1 MNPPQPLPMLDY
13 AGLDAAGRRAAL
25 ERPAA
30 EDRARTV
37 ALVRETVR
45 EVRARGDAAVLEYAA
60 RFDGGAPERLRVPHT
75 ELDAALEALTAA
87 QRSALERAIANVGR
101 FHEAQRPAPIDLETE
116 PGVRCERIIRPLDSV
131 GLYVPA
137 GSAPLPSAL
146 IMSAVPAAIAGV
158 PRRVLCS
165 PARGGRVHPAILAT
179 ARLCGVE
186 EVYAIGGAQAIAA
199 LAYGTET
206 VPKVDKIVGPGS
218 AWVTA
223 AKQVVAEDPAGA
235 ALDLPAGPSE
245 VMVIADD
252 TARADFI
259 AADLLAQ
266 AEHDPLSQ
274 ALLLTP
280 SRTLA
285 TAVRSAALELS
296 SGLSRRAILHESLAR
311 SRLIVV
317 RDLDEAFALANA
329 YAPEHLLLQ
338 CADPRARLAQVRA
351 AGSVF
356 LGPWSPEPMGDYCSG
371 TNHVL
376 PTYGY
381 ARAYSGLSVLD
392 FLRRITV
399 QELTPEGLRA
409 LGPVART
416 LARLEGLDA
425 HALAVELRLAA
436 IGAA

>member
-1 MNPPQPLPMLDY
+1 MNAPTALPILDY
-13 AGLDAAGRRAAL
+13 AGLDRAARRAAL

-30 EDRARTV
+30 EDRAPLI
-37 ALVRETVR
+37 ASVRGIVR
-45 EVRARGDAAVLEYAA
+45 EVRERGDSAVLEFAT
-60 RFDGGAPERLRVPHT
+60 RFDGVAPARLRVPT
-75 ELDAALEALTAA
+75 DELDAALDTLSPT
-87 QRSALERAIANVGR
+87 QRNALERSIANVQR
-101 FHEAQRPAPIDLETE
+101 FHEAQRPAALDVETM
-116 PGVRCERIIRPLDSV
+116 PGVRCERILRPLDSV

-146 IMSAVPAAIAGV
+146 IMSAIPAALAGV

-165 PARGGRVHPAILAT
+165 PARNGHVHPAILAT
-179 ARLCGVE
+179 ARLCGLD
-186 EVYAIGGAQAIAA
+186 EVYALGGAQAIAA

-206 VPKVDKIVGPGS
+206 LPKVDKIVGPGS

-223 AKQVVAEDPAGA
+223 AKQVVAEDPEGA

-252 TARADFI
+252 SARPEFV

-280 SRTLA
+280 SRALA
-285 TAVRSAALELS
+285 EAVRDAALRLA
-296 SGLSRRAILHESLAR
+296 GALSRQSILKESLSR
-311 SRLIVV
+311 SRILLV
-317 RDLDEAFALANA
+317 RDLDEAMALANA

-338 CADPRARLAQVRA
+338 CAEPRMRLTQVRA

-376 PTYGY
+376 PTYGF
-381 ARAYSGLSVLD
+381 ARAYSGLSILD

-399 QELTPEGLRA
+399 QELTPAGLRE
-409 LGPVART
+409 LGPVAHT
-416 LARLEGLDA
+416 LAHLEGLDA
-425 HALAVELRLAA
+425 HALAVELRLTAL
-436 IGAA
+436 GAA